1 MTVSVAQGTGNGSVQ
16 FTVAA
21 NGASTARTATV
32 VVAGQSFTITQA
44 GAPAR
49 VCNYGLNGTGQ
60 TFNASGG
67 LGGVDMRT
75 ASGCA
80 WQSQSDAP
88 WLTITGGNS
97 GTGDG
102 TISFAV
108 AAKPGPGSARRHHHR
123 HRQPDLHRDADR
135 LVRLRRDAAGPTSF
149 PAEGGSGSA
158 TVSTTA
164 GCSWTAVSNAP
175 WITLTGA
182 VSGTGNGTVPF
193 AVGRNTDAAR
203 GGTMTIAGQ
212 TVNITQAQATAGT
225 LSGTITN
232 SFNGAPVSGATVTVG
247 NLTATTV
254 TNGTYTLSN
263 VPLGSQ
269 TVRVSAA
276 EFVSRSD
283 TVVVGFQT
291 THNVPLTPTTPV
303 LAFAFNAN
311 PVFPDEADRH
321 CGKPENLWCWS
332 YTNVL
337 HESGGAS
344 LTVTEW
350 EINLVRHGGRPVPAH
365 RVHVR
370 LISHEFYNGATG
382 VPANGNGHRRR
393 DRLVRSLV
401 RGNDRDRDLRRGHL
415 QPVVPVRVDA
425 ASVRAG
431 TTCSC
436 GAPRRAAGRRPPH
449 RRAPRGAV
457 SSRS

>member
-21 NGASTARTATV
+21 NGASTARTAIV

-108 AAKPGPGSARRHHHR
+108 AANPGLGQRVGTITATGNLIFTVTQTGSCVYAVT
-123 HRQPDLHRDADR
+123 PPA
-135 LVRLRRDAAGPTSF
+135 PSSF

-182 VSGTGNGTVPF
+182 ISGTGNGTVPF

-212 TVNITQAQATAGT
+212 TVNITQAVATVGT

-232 SFNGAPVSGATVTVG
+232 SLNGGPVSGATVTVG

-291 THNVPLTPTTPV
+291 THNVPLTPATPV
-303 LAFAFNAN
+303 LTFAFNAN
-311 PVFPDEADRH
+311 PIFPNEADRH
-321 CGKPENLWCWS
+321 CGEPENR
-332 YTNVL
+332 
-337 HESGGAS
+337 GA
-344 LTVTEW
+344 
-350 EINLVRHGGRPVPAH
+350 
-365 RVHVR
+365 
-370 LISHEFYNGATG
+370 GAT
-382 VPANGNGHRRR
+382 RTC
-393 DRLVRSLV
+393 S
-401 RGNDRDRDLRRGHL
+401 
-415 QPVVPVRVDA
+415 
-425 ASVRAG
+425 ASRAG
-431 TTCSC
+431 Q
-436 GAPRRAAGRRPPH
+436 R
-449 RRAPRGAV
+449 
-457 SSRS
+457 